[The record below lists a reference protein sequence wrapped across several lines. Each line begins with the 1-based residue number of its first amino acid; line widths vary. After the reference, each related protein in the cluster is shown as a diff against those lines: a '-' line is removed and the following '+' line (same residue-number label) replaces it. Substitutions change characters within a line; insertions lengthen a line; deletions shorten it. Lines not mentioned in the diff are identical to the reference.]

1 MIVVADT
8 SVLLNL
14 CCIDQVDLLPHLFQ
28 EVLIPPEVDREFTGL
43 AARDPRF
50 AGLKPPQWIR
60 IQTAKTTPAALL
72 ANSGLDLGESA
83 ALALALEIK
92 ADAILIDERLGHEAA
107 TRLGLVAIG
116 LLGVLLRAK
125 HAGHLAT
132 IAPELTRLQE
142 KAGFWL
148 SDPVRRRVLQLAG
161 EGS

>member
-1 MIVVADT
+1 MDQNSNRENDT
-8 SVLLNL
+8 GCLVG
-14 CCIDQVDLLPHLFQ
+14 
-28 EVLIPPEVDREFTGL
+28 EF
-43 AARDPRF
+43 RSR
-50 AGLKPPQWIR
+50 
-60 IQTAKTTPAALL
+60 
-72 ANSGLDLGESA
+72 SGESA
-83 ALALALEIK
+83 ALALAVEIK
-92 ADAILIDERLGHEAA
+92 ADAILIDERFGHEAA